1 RRAPEPTVRP
11 DMAHPIVE
19 LISRYFAA
27 VDDKRLS
34 ASVVASTF
42 LEDGRIVRPNG
53 AALVGH
59 EEILEGQQ
67 QSFARFRA
75 THHVITDHLIDWQD
89 STARVRAN
97 VTAMHLWKAEEG
109 DPNALESYF
118 LAGSVLEAVAAQ
130 TPAGWRIRE
139 LSVRNVWRTGSGWS
153 SMLRT
158 R

>member
-1 RRAPEPTVRP
+1 
-11 DMAHPIVE
+11 MAHPLLE

-34 ASVVASTF
+34 ASVVESTF
-42 LEDGRIVRPNG
+42 LADGRIVRPNG

-59 EEILEGQQ
+59 DEILERQQ
-67 QSFARFRA
+67 ESFARFRA
-75 THHVITDHLIDWQD
+75 THHVITDHIVDVD
-89 STARVRAN
+89 DATARVRAN
-97 VTAMHLWKAEEG
+97 VTAMHLWKAEEC
-109 DPNALESYF
+109 DANALESYF
-118 LAGSVLEAVAAQ
+118 LAGSVLEAVAAR
-130 TPAGWRIRE
+130 TPDAWRIRE

>member
-1 RRAPEPTVRP
+1 
-11 DMAHPIVE
+11 MAHPLLE

-34 ASVVASTF
+34 AAVVGSTF
-42 LEDGRIVRPNG
+42 LADGRVVRPNG

-59 EEILEGQQ
+59 DEILERQQ
-67 QSFARFRA
+67 ESFARFRA
-75 THHVITDHLIDWQD
+75 THHVITDHIVDLHDA
-89 STARVRAN
+89 TAHVRAN
-97 VTAMHLWKAEEG
+97 VTAMHLWKAEEC
-109 DPNALESYF
+109 DANALESYF
-118 LAGSVLEAVAAQ
+118 LAGSVLEAVAAHA
-130 TPAGWRIRE
+130 PDGWRIRD

>member
-1 RRAPEPTVRP
+1 
-11 DMAHPIVE
+11 MAHPLVE

-34 ASVVASTF
+34 ASVVESTF
-42 LEDGRIVRPNG
+42 LADGRIVRPNG

-59 EEILEGQQ
+59 DEILERQQ

-75 THHVITDHLIDWQD
+75 THHVITDHIVDGHD
-89 STARVRAN
+89 ATAHVRAN
-97 VTAMHLWKAEEG
+97 VTAMHLWKAEEC
-109 DPNALESYF
+109 DANALESYF
-118 LAGSVLEAVAAQ
+118 LAGSVLEAVAAR
-130 TPAGWRIRE
+130 TPDGWRIRE
-139 LSVRNVWRTGSGWS
+139 LSVRNVWRTGSGFA

>member
-1 RRAPEPTVRP
+1 
-11 DMAHPIVE
+11 MAHPPVE

-34 ASVVASTF
+34 ASVVESTF
-42 LEDGRIVRPNG
+42 LADGKIVRPNG

-59 EEILEGQQ
+59 QEILESQQ

-75 THHVITDHLIDWQD
+75 THHVVTDHIVDLHD
-89 STARVRAN
+89 STAHVRAN
-97 VTAMHLWKAEEG
+97 VTAMHLWRAEET

-118 LAGSVLEAVAAQ
+118 LAGSVLEAVAAR
-130 TPAGWRIRE
+130 TPDGWRIRE